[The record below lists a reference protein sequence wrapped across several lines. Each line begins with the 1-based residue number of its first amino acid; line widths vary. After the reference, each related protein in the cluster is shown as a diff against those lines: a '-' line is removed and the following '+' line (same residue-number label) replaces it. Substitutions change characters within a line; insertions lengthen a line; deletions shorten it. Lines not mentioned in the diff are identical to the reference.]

1 MRLSPARVRIPL
13 MWRYALAAITTIAG
27 CCLVAVAQHGSS
39 APTPPVVSRQIAL
52 GSSARGGARA
62 GSEPLLLSGALRA
75 IGLGP
80 ITAVPTVEAKDV
92 LATTV
97 AIDTPVPPTP
107 TPEPARVEI
116 IYYKVQPGDNLRL
129 IADKFGIDPD
139 TLVWAN
145 PEVEKN
151 PDLLR
156 IDQELAVLPVDG
168 VLHTV
173 QTGDTL
179 AVIAKRYSVSPETI
193 INYPGND
200 VADPSS
206 IKVGQKLIV
215 PGGKKPAPVRA
226 AVQTS
231 GGSTAAKGPCLM
243 IPVVAPEE
251 QVGTDEPGRF
261 VRPASGIITQGYWK
275 WHGAVDIAD
284 KAGTPIVAADA
295 GVVTFAGGSPSC
307 GLGYAVQ
314 IDHGDGFV
322 TNYAHLN
329 SFLVQVG
336 QQVQRGEVIGQMG
349 STGHSTGPHLHFVV
363 LLNGTIV
370 NPARF
375 TPLK

>member
-1 MRLSPARVRIPL
+1 MRVSPARVRIPV
-13 MWRYALAAITTIAG
+13 MWRYALAAITTVAG
-27 CCLVAVAQHGSS
+27 CCIVALAQRDS
-39 APTPPVVSRQIAL
+39 AAPPPPVLSRQIAL
-52 GSSARGGARA
+52 GVSARGSARTA
-62 GSEPLLLSGALRA
+62 SEPLFLTGALRA

-80 ITAVPTVEAKDV
+80 MTAVPSVAASDV
-92 LATTV
+92 VTATL

-107 TPEPARVEI
+107 TPEPARTEI
-116 IYYKVQPGDNLRL
+116 TIYKVQPGDNLRL

-145 PEVEKN
+145 PEVEQN

-179 AVIAKRYSVSPETI
+179 AAIAKRYSVAPETI
-193 INYPGND
+193 INYAGND
-200 VADPSS
+200 VDDPAA
-206 IKVGQKLIV
+206 IKVGQGLIV
-215 PGGKKPAPVRA
+215 PGGTKPAPARA
-226 AVQTS
+226 VVQTS
-231 GGSTAAKGPCLM
+231 GGGAAKGPCLM

-251 QVGTDEPGRF
+251 QAGTDQPGRF

-295 GVVTFAGGSPSC
+295 GTVTFAGGSPSC
-307 GLGYAVQ
+307 GLGYSVQ

-322 TNYAHLN
+322 TNYAHLS
-329 SFLVQVG
+329 SFSVQVG
-336 QQVQRGEVIGQMG
+336 QQVQRGEIIGQMG

-370 NPARF
+370 NPSRF
-375 TPLK
+375 TLLQ